1 VLSRFAFWPI
11 FAGVVFLGIGIFVER
26 KSLSTSRG
34 WDKLL
39 ALRCIFY
46 ATPLAVFGAEHLVSA
61 QGIMQVVPTW
71 MPMRL
76 FWTYLVGVALI
87 AAAVS
92 LTFRKNLRL
101 SAGLL
106 AIMFFLFVLLIHVP
120 NVAAHLRER
129 LYWAIALR
137 DLTFAG
143 GALALFATQQR
154 RSSSLITIARMCIG
168 LPLIVYGIEHFLHPE
183 FAPGVP
189 LSKLTPAWVPFP
201 IALAW
206 LTGAVLL
213 VAGVAILLNKHSR
226 NAATLA
232 GLLMVL
238 LTFLLYLPNLLM
250 AAGTA
255 QIVEGVNYVADTL
268 LFGATILLLAEAL
281 PQIDRQSHHL
291 GN

>member
-238 LTFLLYLPNLLM
+238 LTLLLYLPILLM